1 MSNLTIGKIAN
12 NSVTLM
18 LTSEQ
23 RSEVNR
29 AELLS
34 VSAGF
39 VNTHLHTRFWVTV
52 PNSMGFTHKT
62 RCLCHVESVSGT
74 VEIRDPAL
82 QVSALGVR
90 IGGMNPQRIF
100 RNGADVQDVGE
111 VYLPYNQVHT
121 VEPKR
126 AVQPAD
132 AANYAAYHPADGTA
146 VGAVL
151 YGALREGPT
160 EAAATFVSSGDTV
173 SSGVLCASPFGKR
186 LEVELFDLVSR
197 KPLSD
202 KNYAHLGTF
211 PNTHQGTPLAHNPV
225 NIKLRLLF
233 LDEND
238 LKDY

>member
-111 VYLPYNQVHT
+111 VYLSHNQVHT
-121 VEPKR
+121 LEPRR
-126 AVQPAD
+126 AAAILQPG
-132 AANYAAYHPADGTA
+132 PA
-146 VGAVL
+146 
-151 YGALREGPT
+151 T
-160 EAAATFVSSGDTV
+160 EAGKILFGSQVAGPVETAAAFVGQGDVV
-173 SSGVLCASPFGKR
+173 SSGVLCSTPFGKR
-186 LEVELFDLVSR
+186 LEVEVFDLVSR
-197 KPLSD
+197 KPLI
-202 KNYAHLGTF
+202 ARALAGAAEF
-211 PNTHQGTPLAHNPV
+211 VNTHQATPLADNNV
-225 NIKLRLLF
+225 TIKLRLLF

>member
-12 NSVTLM
+12 NSVTLV
-18 LTSEQ
+18 LSSEQ

-29 AELLS
+29 AELLN

-39 VNTHLHTRFWVTV
+39 VNVNLHTRFWVTV

-111 VYLPYNQVHT
+111 VYLSHNQVHT
-121 VEPKR
+121 LEPRR
-126 AVQPAD
+126 AQ
-132 AANYAAYHPADGTA
+132 
-146 VGAVL
+146 VGAL
-151 YGALREGPT
+151 LTAFGP
-160 EAAATFVSSGDTV
+160 AAATEAGEIKYGSEVAGPVETTATFVGQGDVV
-173 SSGVLCASPFGKR
+173 SSGVLCATPFGKR
-186 LEVELFDLVSR
+186 LEVEVFDLVSR
-197 KPLSD
+197 KPLI
-202 KNYAHLGTF
+202 ARVLAGAAEF
-211 PNTHQGTPLAHNPV
+211 VNTHQATPLADNNV
-225 NIKLRLLF
+225 TIKLRLLF

>member
-12 NSVTLM
+12 NSVTLV
-18 LTSEQ
+18 LSSEQ
-23 RSEVNR
+23 TEVNR

-34 VSAGF
+34 VSSGF
-39 VNTHLHTRFWVTV
+39 VNVHLHTRFWVTV

-90 IGGMNPQRIF
+90 IGGMNPQRVF

-111 VYLPYNQVHT
+111 VYLSHNQVHT
-121 VEPKR
+121 LEPR
-126 AVQPAD
+126 RD
-132 AANYAAYHPADGTA
+132 E
-146 VGAVL
+146 VGAL
-151 YGALREGPT
+151 LAAFGP
-160 EAAATFVSSGDTV
+160 AAATEAGEIQYGSQVAGPVETTATFVGQGDVV
-173 SSGVLCASPFGKR
+173 SSGVLCATPFGKR
-186 LEVELFDLVSR
+186 LEVEVFDLVSR
-197 KPLSD
+197 KPLISRALAPL
-202 KNYAHLGTF
+202 NEF
-211 PNTHQGTPLAHNPV
+211 RNTHQGTPLADNNV

>member
-12 NSVTLM
+12 NSVTLV

-90 IGGMNPQRIF
+90 IGGMNPQRVF

-111 VYLPYNQVHT
+111 VYLSHNQVHT
-121 VEPKR
+121 LEPRRAAAILQPGPAAEAGKILFGSQVAGPVE
-126 AVQPAD
+126 
-132 AANYAAYHPADGTA
+132 T
-146 VGAVL
+146 
-151 YGALREGPT
+151 T
-160 EAAATFVSSGDTV
+160 ATFVGQGDVV
-173 SSGVLCASPFGKR
+173 SSGVLCSTPFGKR
-186 LEVELFDLVSR
+186 LEVEVFDLVSR
-197 KPLSD
+197 KPLI
-202 KNYAHLGTF
+202 ARALAGAAEF
-211 PNTHQGTPLAHNPV
+211 VNTHQATPLADNNV
-225 NIKLRLLF
+225 TIKLRLLF